1 LKLPKFAHIQKR
13 VRHATRL
20 GIVGAYKLQEKA
32 LINPIYVRLFAECDR
47 IAKDDVDWKS
57 WKYWQE
63 TVVEKFF
70 GKNVKGGYEAMDV
83 QGKELHDWLIG
94 FSERLRVDCKASS
107 QDKAFLQGKFV
118 PYMKVVQESGN
129 DLNAVLDHYGLL
141 KDLEKDLSENE
152 TEEKPLVKND
162 EVSK

>member
-1 LKLPKFAHIQKR
+1 M
-13 VRHATRL
+13 RHATRL
-20 GIVGAYKLQEKA
+20 GIVGAYKMQEKA
-32 LINPIYVRLFAECDR
+32 LIVPIYARLFAECDR

-83 QGKELHDWLIG
+83 QAKELHDWLTG
-94 FSERLRVDCKASS
+94 FSERLRIDCKASS
-107 QDKAFLQGKFV
+107 QDKAFLQDKFV
-118 PYMKVVQESGN
+118 PYMKAVQESPN
-129 DLNAVLDHYGLL
+129 DLYAVLDHFGLG

-152 TEEKPLVKND
+152 IEEKPLIKNV